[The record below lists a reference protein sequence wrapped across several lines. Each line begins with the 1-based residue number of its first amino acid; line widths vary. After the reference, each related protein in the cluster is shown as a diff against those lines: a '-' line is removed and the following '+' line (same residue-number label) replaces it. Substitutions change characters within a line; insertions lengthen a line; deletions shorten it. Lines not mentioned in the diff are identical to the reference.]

1 MRPAPKALA
10 GLGLPGSLRPLA
22 LSKGVPGSVT
32 VNGVTYTRLRF
43 GNDFLDRLISSQPL
57 YGRV

>member
-1 MRPAPKALA
+1 MALNL
-10 GLGLPGSLRPLA
+10 GLGLA
-22 LSKGVPGSVT
+22 LTRNKGVPGSVT
-32 VNGVTYTRLRF
+32 VNGVTYARLRF